1 MQSEN
6 FAEPGAPDRIP
17 DDLVEK
23 YGREARKTVKHNL
36 SRRSRLAR
44 RTRRASRVVRGNGS
58 DLWQTTAVV
67 FSLSVIAVCGLGAL
81 VYAVAQDRADAR
93 RRGRGD
99 VHVLLCGGPPGHP
112 SKDRPEQRRDLA
124 VLSRNQVRSL
134 ELPGVG
140 RMLDLPLQRAM
151 ILSKLSLQGARCK
164 P

>member
-44 RTRRASRVVRGNGS
+44 RTRRAGRLVRGSGA

-67 FSLSVIAVCGLGAL
+67 FSLSVIALCGIGAL
-81 VYAVAQDRADAR
+81 LYTVDLWPRIGLSLVGAVVLMFTFSYVVAR
-93 RRGRGD
+93 RGSR
-99 VHVLLCGGPPGHP
+99 PGADP
-112 SKDRPEQRRDLA
+112 SQH
-124 VLSRNQVRSL
+124 
-134 ELPGVG
+134 
-140 RMLDLPLQRAM
+140 
-151 ILSKLSLQGARCK
+151 
-164 P
+164 

>member
-67 FSLSVIAVCGLGAL
+67 FSLSVIAVWPKIGLTLAGAVVL
-81 VYAVAQDRADAR
+81 MFTFSYVVAR
-93 RRGRGD
+93 RVTRRKID
-99 VHVLLCGGPPGHP
+99 P
-112 SKDRPEQRRDLA
+112 SNDEI
-124 VLSRNQVRSL
+124 SL
-134 ELPGVG
+134 F
-140 RMLDLPLQRAM
+140 
-151 ILSKLSLQGARCK
+151 
-164 P
+164 

>member
-81 VYAVAQDRADAR
+81 VYAVYLWPKIGLTLAGAVVLMFTFSYVVAR
-93 RRGRGD
+93 RVTRRKID
-99 VHVLLCGGPPGHP
+99 P
-112 SKDRPEQRRDLA
+112 SNDEI
-124 VLSRNQVRSL
+124 SL
-134 ELPGVG
+134 F
-140 RMLDLPLQRAM
+140 
-151 ILSKLSLQGARCK
+151 
-164 P
+164 

>member
-44 RTRRASRVVRGNGS
+44 RTRRAGRVVRGSGS

-67 FSLSVIAVCGLGAL
+67 FSLSVIAVCGIGAL
-81 VYAVAQDRADAR
+81 VYAVYLWPRMGLSLVGAVVIMFTLSYVVAR
-93 RRGRGD
+93 RVTRRGVD
-99 VHVLLCGGPPGHP
+99 P
-112 SKDRPEQRRDLA
+112 SNDEM
-124 VLSRNQVRSL
+124 SL
-134 ELPGVG
+134 F
-140 RMLDLPLQRAM
+140 
-151 ILSKLSLQGARCK
+151 
-164 P
+164 